1 MKKLSLAFG
10 LLGIL
15 FLSYGLYLLFNITDV
30 TNNVVYSCIMGGF
43 LSSALF
49 LITDKMADEKN

>member
-15 FLSYGLYLLFNITDV
+15 FLSYGLYLLFNITDI
-30 TNNVVYSCIMGGF
+30 TSNVVYSCIMGGF
-43 LSSALF
+43 MSSALF